1 MDTFNATKGATILI
15 VDDSRFQRTIIR
27 ELLREHFNIFE
38 AESGEECLGIIKK
51 DKVSIDLLILD
62 LEMPGIDG
70 FDVLRRR
77 QEIQHFADIPVIVL
91 TATNSSDVQASVY
104 ELGAND
110 FLIKPIDP
118 KTAFFRIQNLLK
130 SKHRIASLIKEY
142 DDFKFKSKID
152 EMTGLLNKSATIKL
166 ITDALKEYPNGL
178 HALMAVDID
187 NFKAINDVY
196 GHTVGDHTISIV
208 ASVMASQFEKTDIAG
223 RIGGDEFV
231 LFVRDIESR
240 KYVYEKA
247 QNIVD
252 IISAKENMS
261 IPEDVTISIGVVFT
275 DGTEKDYT
283 ELFAK
288 ADEALYESKH
298 AGKSCYREYG
308 VKLDGR
314 KASKTIPVITR
325 SRNVISIIEFVHEA
339 SYDIRKIDNI
349 NDFEKLISGVKNIPC
364 IYVDI
369 SEMED
374 NGYRVLEDIT
384 NTDNLII
391 KNMPIAIICK
401 EGSMEQIR
409 LAAGYD
415 CVKDILFAP
424 IEPQQLKRR
433 IAAYRSK
440 ISD

>member
-1 MDTFNATKGATILI
+1 M
-15 VDDSRFQRTIIR
+15 
-27 ELLREHFNIFE
+27 
-38 AESGEECLGIIKK
+38 
-51 DKVSIDLLILD
+51 
-62 LEMPGIDG
+62 
-70 FDVLRRR
+70 
-77 QEIQHFADIPVIVL
+77 
-91 TATNSSDVQASVY
+91 
-104 ELGAND
+104 
-110 FLIKPIDP
+110 
-118 KTAFFRIQNLLK
+118 
-130 SKHRIASLIKEY
+130 
-142 DDFKFKSKID
+142 
-152 EMTGLLNKSATIKL
+152 
-166 ITDALKEYPNGL
+166 
-178 HALMAVDID
+178 
-187 NFKAINDVY
+187 
-196 GHTVGDHTISIV
+196 
-208 ASVMASQFEKTDIAG
+208 
-223 RIGGDEFV
+223 
-231 LFVRDIESR
+231 
-240 KYVYEKA
+240 YEKA

-325 SRNVISIIEFVHEA
+325 SRNVISIIEFVHES

>member
-196 GHTVGDHTISIV
+196 
-208 ASVMASQFEKTDIAG
+208 
-223 RIGGDEFV
+223 
-231 LFVRDIESR
+231 
-240 KYVYEKA
+240 
-247 QNIVD
+247 
-252 IISAKENMS
+252 
-261 IPEDVTISIGVVFT
+261 
-275 DGTEKDYT
+275 
-283 ELFAK
+283 
-288 ADEALYESKH
+288 
-298 AGKSCYREYG
+298 
-308 VKLDGR
+308 
-314 KASKTIPVITR
+314 
-325 SRNVISIIEFVHEA
+325 
-339 SYDIRKIDNI
+339 
-349 NDFEKLISGVKNIPC
+349 
-364 IYVDI
+364 
-369 SEMED
+369 
-374 NGYRVLEDIT
+374 
-384 NTDNLII
+384 
-391 KNMPIAIICK
+391 
-401 EGSMEQIR
+401 
-409 LAAGYD
+409 
-415 CVKDILFAP
+415 
-424 IEPQQLKRR
+424 
-433 IAAYRSK
+433 
-440 ISD
+440 

>member
-62 LEMPGIDG
+62 LEMPGIGG

-166 ITDALKEYPNGL
+166 ITDALKEYSNGL

-247 QNIVD
+247 QKIVD

-325 SRNVISIIEFVHEA
+325 SRNVISI
-339 SYDIRKIDNI
+339 RKIDNV
-349 NDFEKLISGVKNIPC
+349 NDFEELISGVKNIPC

>member
-1 MDTFNATKGATILI
+1 M
-15 VDDSRFQRTIIR
+15 
-27 ELLREHFNIFE
+27 LL
-38 AESGEECLGIIKK
+38 S
-51 DKVSIDLLILD
+51 V
-62 LEMPGIDG
+62 
-70 FDVLRRR
+70 VLRAKNAYVKTDSTITKIRYKSRLVISRTASWRSPKPSGTATRIIFRIVLKQR

-91 TATNSSDVQASVY
+91 TATNSSDVQADVY

-118 KTAFFRIQNLLK
+118 KTALFRIQNLLK

-166 ITDALKEYPNGL
+166 ITDTLKEHSNGL

-247 QNIVD
+247 QKIVD

-261 IPEDVTISIGVVFT
+261 IPEDVTISIGIVFT

-298 AGKSCYREYG
+298 AGKSCYSEYG

-314 KASKTIPVITR
+314 KASKIIPVITC
-325 SRNVISIIEFVHEA
+325 SRNVISIIEFVHES
-339 SYDIRKIDNI
+339 SYDIRKIDNA
-349 NDFEKLISGVKNIPC
+349 NDFEELISGVKNIPC

-433 IAAYRSK
+433 IVAYRSK

>member
-231 LFVRDIESR
+231 LFVRDVESR

-252 IISAKENMS
+252 II
-261 IPEDVTISIGVVFT
+261 
-275 DGTEKDYT
+275 
-283 ELFAK
+283 
-288 ADEALYESKH
+288 
-298 AGKSCYREYG
+298 
-308 VKLDGR
+308 
-314 KASKTIPVITR
+314 
-325 SRNVISIIEFVHEA
+325 
-339 SYDIRKIDNI
+339 
-349 NDFEKLISGVKNIPC
+349 
-364 IYVDI
+364 
-369 SEMED
+369 
-374 NGYRVLEDIT
+374 
-384 NTDNLII
+384 
-391 KNMPIAIICK
+391 
-401 EGSMEQIR
+401 
-409 LAAGYD
+409 
-415 CVKDILFAP
+415 
-424 IEPQQLKRR
+424 
-433 IAAYRSK
+433 
-440 ISD
+440 

>member
-1 MDTFNATKGATILI
+1 MQLRGQIILI

-62 LEMPGIDG
+62 LEMPGIGG

-166 ITDALKEYPNGL
+166 ITDALKEYSNGL

-247 QNIVD
+247 QKIVD

-288 ADEALYESKH
+288 ADEALYESKMQE
-298 AGKSCYREYG
+298 SRYREYG

-325 SRNVISIIEFVHEA
+325 SRNVISIIEFVHES
-339 SYDIRKIDNI
+339 SYDIRKIDNV
-349 NDFEKLISGVKNIPC
+349 NDFEELISGVKNIPC

-409 LAAGYD
+409 LA
-415 CVKDILFAP
+415 
-424 IEPQQLKRR
+424 KRL
-433 IAAYRSK
+433 
-440 ISD
+440 

>member
-1 MDTFNATKGATILI
+1 
-15 VDDSRFQRTIIR
+15 
-27 ELLREHFNIFE
+27 
-38 AESGEECLGIIKK
+38 
-51 DKVSIDLLILD
+51 
-62 LEMPGIDG
+62 
-70 FDVLRRR
+70 
-77 QEIQHFADIPVIVL
+77 
-91 TATNSSDVQASVY
+91 
-104 ELGAND
+104 
-110 FLIKPIDP
+110 
-118 KTAFFRIQNLLK
+118 
-130 SKHRIASLIKEY
+130 
-142 DDFKFKSKID
+142 
-152 EMTGLLNKSATIKL
+152 
-166 ITDALKEYPNGL
+166 
-178 HALMAVDID
+178 MAVDID

-196 GHTVGDHTISIV
+196 GHTVGDHAISIV
-208 ASVMASQFEKTDIAG
+208 AGVMASQFEKTDIAG

-231 LFVRDIESR
+231 LFVRDVESR

-247 QNIVD
+247 QKIVD

-298 AGKSCYREYG
+298 AGKSCYSEYG

-314 KASKTIPVITR
+314 EASKIIPVITR
-325 SRNVISIIEFVHEA
+325 SRNVISIIEFVHES
-339 SYDIRKIDNI
+339 SYDIRKIDNA
-349 NDFEKLISGVKNIPC
+349 NDFEELISGVKNIPC

>member
-91 TATNSSDVQASVY
+91 TATNSSDVQASEY

-118 KTAFFRIQNLLK
+118 KT
-130 SKHRIASLIKEY
+130 ASLIKEY

-187 NFKAINDVY
+187 NFKAIYDVY

-325 SRNVISIIEFVHEA
+325 SRNVISIIEFVHES

>member
-1 MDTFNATKGATILI
+1 M
-15 VDDSRFQRTIIR
+15 
-27 ELLREHFNIFE
+27 
-38 AESGEECLGIIKK
+38 
-51 DKVSIDLLILD
+51 
-62 LEMPGIDG
+62 
-70 FDVLRRR
+70 
-77 QEIQHFADIPVIVL
+77 
-91 TATNSSDVQASVY
+91 Y

-118 KTAFFRIQNLLK
+118 KTALFRIQNLLK

-208 ASVMASQFEKTDIAG
+208 AGVMASQFEKTDIAG

-231 LFVRDIESR
+231 LFVRDVESR
-240 KYVYEKA
+240 EYVYEKT
-247 QNIVD
+247 QKIVD

-314 KASKTIPVITR
+314 EVSKTIPVITC
-325 SRNVISIIEFVHEA
+325 SRNVISIIEFVHES
-339 SYDIRKIDNI
+339 SYDIRKIDNA
-349 NDFEKLISGVKNIPC
+349 NDFEELISGVKNIPC

-433 IAAYRSK
+433 IVAYRSK

>member
-1 MDTFNATKGATILI
+1 M
-15 VDDSRFQRTIIR
+15 
-27 ELLREHFNIFE
+27 
-38 AESGEECLGIIKK
+38 
-51 DKVSIDLLILD
+51 
-62 LEMPGIDG
+62 
-70 FDVLRRR
+70 
-77 QEIQHFADIPVIVL
+77 
-91 TATNSSDVQASVY
+91 Y

-247 QNIVD
+247 QKIVD

-261 IPEDVTISIGVVFT
+261 IPRG
-275 DGTEKDYT
+275 
-283 ELFAK
+283 
-288 ADEALYESKH
+288 
-298 AGKSCYREYG
+298 C
-308 VKLDGR
+308 
-314 KASKTIPVITR
+314 
-325 SRNVISIIEFVHEA
+325 N
-339 SYDIRKIDNI
+339 N
-349 NDFEKLISGVKNIPC
+349 
-364 IYVDI
+364 
-369 SEMED
+369 
-374 NGYRVLEDIT
+374 
-384 NTDNLII
+384 
-391 KNMPIAIICK
+391 
-401 EGSMEQIR
+401 
-409 LAAGYD
+409 
-415 CVKDILFAP
+415 
-424 IEPQQLKRR
+424 
-433 IAAYRSK
+433 
-440 ISD
+440 

>member
-196 GHTVGDHTISIV
+196 GHTVGDHIEDYVKGAIGR
-208 ASVMASQFEKTDIAG
+208 FEKTDIAG

-247 QNIVD
+247 QKIVD

-325 SRNVISIIEFVHEA
+325 SRNVISIIEFVHES
-339 SYDIRKIDNI
+339 SYDIRKIDNV
-349 NDFEKLISGVKNIPC
+349 NDFEELISGVKNITC